1 MQMMWWLVLALPNIV
16 WAYAPIVP
24 PVPGAV
30 VPQAVVPQ
38 AVVPQAVVTQA
49 AVPEVPIP
57 GAAGPCKPVV
67 QCSVWYIEL
76 LARPQETC
84 VSQVRGAVGLCCPDT
99 VRITGEMFLE
109 KLI

>member
-24 PVPGAV
+24 PVPG
-30 VPQAVVPQ
+30 